1 MNSNPDVFFR
11 RILRINMDETMKCI
25 ADFVNADTE
34 DLVFVQNATTG
45 NFLFLNIRQYS
56 QICI

>member
-1 MNSNPDVFFR
+1 
-11 RILRINMDETMKCI
+11 MKCI

-45 NFLFLNIRQYS
+45 NFLFLNIRQYMEFIS
-56 QICI
+56 NYINIFSHL